1 MANSDSA
8 GVLVLSQAL
17 TRFLFFQ
24 LFNTSVHH
32 APPRLCLWFPRVRFL
47 AAPMS
52 SLHHMLFQNHNSVI
66 SKVIRATDHR
76 VKAAQRPTLIR
87 AGLTS
92 FRASLLQ
99 PPSHHIT
106 ATITTSRQTPQRSAD
121 FCQ

>member
-8 GVLVLSQAL
+8 GGFSTEPSSHTLSL
-17 TRFLFFQ
+17 FQ

-32 APPRLCLWFPRVRFL
+32 APPKLCLWFPRVRFL

-76 VKAAQRPTLIR
+76 VKAAQKPTLIR
-87 AGLTS
+87 AGPTS

-99 PPSHHIT
+99 PPSHPIT
-106 ATITTSRQTPQRSAD
+106 ARITTSRQTPQRSAD